1 MQKISTYLYPNRI
14 QLLADLAG
22 FNVEY
27 TNVYQRNVKIYKGV
41 DNVLEFDVKNADQK
55 RINLTTLNN
64 IRIHLMDSQGN
75 AINDYEVLLAG
86 DQTNPNFKGLMSTN
100 IPAADLV
107 DLSPQFLS
115 YSVTYTSGAG
125 PSLTTNLLYGDT
137 RFGASGK
144 MELLNTA
151 VANTRAPQVITS
163 FYSDM
168 EYNTLAT
175 ERFHS
180 SAIPVRFYEAIP
192 TTSLD
197 LDFTFDNFEGT
208 VTIELTKDA
217 SISSE
222 SFSTRGTKLE
232 PFAVIP
238 ATTSSTI
245 TVNAGTFAMEE
256 LNTYCFLRV
265 TYTRKF
271 RTTGK
276 ITKVIVS

>member
-14 QLLADLAG
+14 RLLADLAG
-22 FNVEY
+22 FTVEY

-55 RINLTTLNN
+55 RIDLSTLDN
-64 IRIHLMDSQGN
+64 IRVHVMDSQGN
-75 AINDYEVLLAG
+75 AINDYEVLVE
-86 DQTNPNFKGLMSTN
+86 DQTNANNKGLMSTN
-100 IPAADLV
+100 IPADDLAGI
-107 DLSPQFLS
+107 SPQFLS

-125 PSLTTNLLYGDT
+125 PSLRTNLLYGDT

-151 VANTRAPQVITS
+151 VANVRDPQVITS

-180 SAIPVRFYEAIP
+180 SAIPVRFYEAVP

-197 LDFTFDNFEGT
+197 LDVTFENFEGT

-222 SFSTRGTKLE
+222 SFSTRGTDYSIH
-232 PFAVIP
+232 PRTDPNNTNAVY
-238 ATTSSTI
+238 
-245 TVNAGTFAMEE
+245 TVNLDPAD
-256 LNTYCFLRV
+256 NYCYLRV

-276 ITKVIVS
+276 ITKVIIS

>member
-1 MQKISTYLYPNRI
+1 
-14 QLLADLAG
+14 
-22 FNVEY
+22 
-27 TNVYQRNVKIYKGV
+27 
-41 DNVLEFDVKNADQK
+41 
-55 RINLTTLNN
+55 
-64 IRIHLMDSQGN
+64 
-75 AINDYEVLLAG
+75 
-86 DQTNPNFKGLMSTN
+86 
-100 IPAADLV
+100 
-107 DLSPQFLS
+107 
-115 YSVTYTSGAG
+115 
-125 PSLTTNLLYGDT
+125 
-137 RFGASGK
+137 
-144 MELLNTA
+144 
-151 VANTRAPQVITS
+151 
-163 FYSDM
+163 M